1 MQNEP
6 VSIDFDHYKIYYIT
20 SVTKPFPAV
29 ISCYNNGVEVG
40 VLRFRTMGQRLE
52 APSFAGNKVTL
63 DYPIERFGDIHT
75 ILLHEKPLSLY
86 ITAERHWGG
95 VTTSQLE
102 ATGEMENGTEFFT
115 RISDGVVRAL
125 KEMDSIHNSQN
136 ANTPESSEIST
147 ELK

>member
-1 MQNEP
+1 
-6 VSIDFDHYKIYYIT
+6 
-20 SVTKPFPAV
+20 
-29 ISCYNNGVEVG
+29 
-40 VLRFRTMGQRLE
+40 
-52 APSFAGNKVTL
+52 VTL
-63 DYPIERFGDIHT
+63 DYPIEGFGDIHT
-75 ILLHEKPLSLY
+75 VLFQEKPLSLY

-115 RISDGVVRAL
+115 RVSDGVVRAL
-125 KEMDSIHNSQN
+125 KEMDSIYNSQN

>member
-6 VSIDFDHYKIYYIT
+6 VSQDFDHYKIYYIT

-29 ISCYNNGVEVG
+29 ISCFRDGAEVG

-52 APSFAGNKVTL
+52 PPSYDGDKVTL
-63 DYPIERFGDIHT
+63 DYPIERFGDIHR

-102 ATGEMENGTEFFT
+102 PTGEMETGTEFFT
-115 RISDGVVRAL
+115 RVSDGVVRAL
-125 KEMDSIHNSQN
+125 KEMESINSSKN
-136 ANTPESSEIST
+136 ANTPGS
-147 ELK
+147 